1 MFGRLKKKLSEAL
14 NKISGKAEDTKKEV
28 DEDKHVTDTPIEPEV
43 VEEIE
48 KRIEEPEQ
56 TLEKESAED
65 KIADEEQVIEIS
77 EEMHKIDLTPEEK
90 IDEDAELVDEVP
102 EEVKEIK
109 TEIIPETKI
118 ESETLGYVEEKEVAE
133 TVIEKDDAET
143 DIPSEE
149 VIREILESEKEI
161 HPEEPLI
168 TEKTEQ
174 EKKGFFGRL
183 LGRGK
188 KPSETKPFEPE
199 VETKAKI
206 IEPKIETKEKKGI
219 LKTITEKTLSES
231 NIDDILKELENALLS
246 SDVAVEA
253 AERICDDVK
262 KELLGKSVKRSEVE
276 NAVKAALKHALLDIL
291 SEERIDLERKIEDK
305 DGPFLITVVGFN
317 GTGKTTNLCKLAYKL
332 KKYKP
337 ILVAGDTFRAASI
350 EQLEEHGNRLGMKVI
365 KHKYGADSAAVIFDA
380 VKHAQASGAKVILAD
395 TAGRSHSNVN
405 LMDEVKKVIRVNK
418 PDITILVLDSLTGN
432 DIYEQARM
440 FNEAVGID
448 GIILTKADVYEKG
461 GAAISAAFT
470 IKKPILYLGVGQNY
484 EDLKEFNP
492 EEIVKSVLG

>member
-102 EEVKEIK
+102 EEIK
-109 TEIIPETKI
+109 D
-118 ESETLGYVEEKEVAE
+118 VEEKSID
-133 TVIEKDDAET
+133 TVKELVSEIVEPSENLDIIDEEKKEPAQIDV
-143 DIPSEE
+143 PSEE

-188 KPSETKPFEPE
+188 KKEIEPETKIEPE
-199 VETKAKI
+199 IQIK
-206 IEPKIETKEKKGI
+206 EPEKKGI
-219 LKTITEKTLSES
+219 LKSITEKTLGES
-231 NIDDILKELENALLS
+231 DIDYILKELENALLA

-405 LMDEVKKVIRVNK
+405 LMDELKKVIRVNK

>member
-102 EEVKEIK
+102 EEIK
-109 TEIIPETKI
+109 D
-118 ESETLGYVEEKEVAE
+118 VEEKSID
-133 TVIEKDDAET
+133 TVKELVSEIVEPSENLDIIDEEKKEPAQIDV
-143 DIPSEE
+143 PSEE